1 MDWKNMQNGLKRKIK
16 IYFPRENSSGWLG
29 GVNYFKNL
37 LYALSLVNN
46 NEFEPY
52 LSPKNPKELFRYAKK
67 INEIIFIKDK
77 LAHKILGKKYDRN
90 TSVIKRVD
98 IFSHCYKPYSDACS
112 ISWIP
117 DFQHLYLPDMFSAE
131 ELKERDDT
139 FKTIVQKA
147 TLVILS
153 SNDAL
158 NDYKKFAPEYT
169 GKARVLNFVSYINPK
184 IYDLTDKKSDTI
196 KAELDLPK
204 KYFYVPNQFWK
215 HKNHITVLKAIA
227 HLKKQGIEIKVVF
240 SGHKNDYRDNRFYD
254 EIVKF
259 IEKNN
264 IAENVKILGVVKL
277 EEVYYL
283 MRNCI
288 SIINPSLFEGWS
300 TTVEEAKS
308 LGKNIIL
315 SDLNVHREQNPPN
328 ALYFSALDH
337 VGLAE
342 ILKDKWENGSCGP
355 DYELEKTARSSMQ
368 ARMKE
373 FGETYKSILYE
384 AINIYK
390 NEM

>member
-1 MDWKNMQNGLKRKIK
+1 MPSGTKKKIK
-16 IYFPRENSSGWLG
+16 IYLPRSNGSGWLG

-37 LYALSLVNN
+37 LFALSLVNN
-46 NEFEPY
+46 NEIIPY
-52 LSPKNPKELFRYAKK
+52 PARNNPEELFEHANKFHKIDFAKHYLISKIFKKK
-67 INEIIFIKDK
+67 IDKIDII
-77 LAHKILGKKYDRN
+77 KK
-90 TSVIKRVD
+90 KVD
-98 IFSHCYKPYSDACS
+98 VFSHCYKPYDGVCS
-112 ISWIP
+112 ICWIP
-117 DFQHLYLPDMFSAE
+117 DFQHLYLPDMFSKE

-139 FKTIVQKA
+139 FREIAQKA

-184 IYDLTDKKSDTI
+184 IYDLTDEKSNTI

-240 SGHKNDYRDNRFYD
+240 SGHKNDYRDNCFYD

-328 ALYFSALDH
+328 ALYFSALDYAW
-337 VGLAE
+337 LAE
-342 ILKDKWENGSCGP
+342 ILKNKWENGSCGP
-355 DYELEKTARSSMQ
+355 DYELEKAAKNSMQ
-368 ARMKE
+368 TRMKE

>member
-1 MDWKNMQNGLKRKIK
+1 MQSGSKKKIK

-29 GVNYFKNL
+29 GINYFKNI
-37 LYALSLVNN
+37 LYSLSLVND

-52 LSPKNPKELFRYAKK
+52 LSHKNPDELFQYASRISDTFSIAEKLFYKIKK
-67 INEIIFIKDK
+67 NKYSETKTAIKK
-77 LAHKILGKKYDRN
+77 
-90 TSVIKRVD
+90 VD
-98 IFSHCYKPYSDACS
+98 IFSHCYAPFKNTCS
-112 ISWIP
+112 ICWIP
-117 DFQHLYLPDMFSAE
+117 DFQHLYLPNMFTKE
-131 ELKERDDT
+131 ELNQRNII
-139 FKTIVQKA
+139 FKDIAKNA

-153 SNDAL
+153 SYDAL
-158 NDYKKFAPEYT
+158 NDFKKFAPEFAHK
-169 GKARVLNFVSYINPK
+169 GRVLNFVSYINPE
-184 IYDLTDKKSDTI
+184 IYDLTDRKSQEI
-196 KAELDLPK
+196 KSKLELPE

-215 HKNHITVLKAIA
+215 HKNHITVLKAVSE
-227 HLKKQGIEIKVVF
+227 LKKQGIDIKIVF
-240 SGHKNDYRDNRFYD
+240 SGHKNDYRDKGFFG
-254 EIVKF
+254 EIAKF
-259 IEKNN
+259 IEENN
-264 IAENVKILGVVKL
+264 IQENVKILGIIEL
-277 EEVYYL
+277 EEVFYL

-300 TTVEEAKS
+300 STVEEAKS

>member
-1 MDWKNMQNGLKRKIK
+1 MQNGSEQKIK
-16 IYFPRENSSGWLG
+16 IYFPRENGSGWLG

-46 NEFEPY
+46 NEIEPY

-67 INEIIFIKDK
+67 INRIIFIKDK
-77 LAHKILGKKYDRN
+77 LIHKILRKKYDRN

-98 IFSHCYKPYSDACS
+98 IFSHCYEPYSGVCS

-117 DFQHLYLPDMFSAE
+117 DFQHLYLPDMFSAQE
-131 ELKERDDT
+131 IINRNNI
-139 FKTIVQKA
+139 FKDIAKNA

-158 NDYKKFAPEYT
+158 NDFTKFAPEFAHK
-169 GKARVLNFVSYINPK
+169 GRVLNFVSYINPE
-184 IYDLTDKKSDTI
+184 IYDLTDRKSQEI
-196 KAELDLPK
+196 KSKLKLPK

-240 SGHKNDYRDNRFYD
+240 SGHKNDYRDNCFYD

-259 IEKNN
+259 IKKNN
-264 IAENVKILGVVKL
+264 ITENVKILGVVKL

-373 FGETYKSILYE
+373 FGEAYKSILYE
-384 AINIYK
+384 AANIYK
-390 NEM
+390 L